1 MTKKSACFANQL
13 TFANYG
19 SMRRSLVLLPPSCD
33 AGPSCSKGSLGYS
46 TDTLLSSGSVLAK
59 GSALHIEKIQWIA
72 LSTLSNNWG
81 LVYHTLHLMG
91 LSENLLVPINH
102 PSGES
107 FQQNLLMASA
117 KMGPK

>member
-1 MTKKSACFANQL
+1 
-13 TFANYG
+13 
-19 SMRRSLVLLPPSCD
+19 MRRSLVLLPPSCD
-33 AGPSCSKGSLGYS
+33 AGPSCFKQLGPG
-46 TDTLLSSGSVLAK
+46 LSQG
-59 GSALHIEKIQWIA
+59 I
-72 LSTLSNNWG
+72 
-81 LVYHTLHLMG
+81 TLHSMG